1 MAPRLALSR
10 ASCSSAGRN
19 RLPTW
24 SARKG
29 GLVRWVIEDSRE
41 DRLNGMR
48 ISGEARR
55 RVNLFQP
62 TTGVGEEWD
71 ASFGRVRAQSRY
83 NTGASARGRSPH
95 RDRKFARPGP
105 GAGD

>member
-41 DRLNGMR
+41 NRLTECG
-48 ISGEARR
+48 
-55 RVNLFQP
+55 FQAKRGAGSTFFSP
-62 TTGVGEEWD
+62 PREWEKR
-71 ASFGRVRAQSRY
+71 GTR
-83 NTGASARGRSPH
+83 ASAASEGSH
-95 RDRKFARPGP
+95 ATIAGP
-105 GAGD
+105 VAGEHDSSDHFP